1 MSALLDSLLIPGA
14 LAFRF
19 QPVFEFAGG
28 ARILHSLEC
37 LAHGPVG
44 ENFARADVL
53 FDFVRLN
60 HAERRMD
67 RRCVA
72 DALIEGA
79 RLQGAPPLSVNV
91 HAVTLAT
98 DRDFPEFLARAAA
111 AAGIEC
117 RRLTVEIIEHCPA
130 WELPALS
137 AARER
142 LRELRMLVALDDVGR
157 AEANF
162 QMIIECRPDILKI
175 DRLFVTGVHADP
187 LRRAVVDSIL
197 TLAGALDAQVVAEGI
212 EEPEDFAALQAAGIR
227 LYQGYLFARPMSG
240 EALVEAGILSATD
253 AALMQAAANY

>member
-1 MSALLDSLLIPGA
+1 MSALLDALLIPGA

-19 QPVFEFAGG
+19 QPVFEFNGD
-28 ARILHSLEC
+28 ARTLHSLEC
-37 LAHGPVG
+37 LTCGPQDG
-44 ENFARADVL
+44 NFSRADVL
-53 FDFVRLN
+53 FDFIRLK

-72 DALIEGA
+72 DALIAGA
-79 RLQGAPPLSVNV
+79 RLPGAPPLSVNV

-111 AAGIEC
+111 AAGIDC
-117 RRLTVEIIEHCPA
+117 CRLTVEIIEHCPA

-137 AARER
+137 AARGR
-142 LRELRMLVALDDVGR
+142 LGDLGICVALDDVGR

-162 QMIIECRPDILKI
+162 QMIIECRPDVLKI

-187 LRRAVVDSIL
+187 LRRAVVDSVI
-197 TLAGALDAQVVAEGI
+197 TLAAALGAQVVAEGV
-212 EEPEDFAALQAAGIR
+212 EEPEDFAALQGSGIR

-240 EALVEAGILSATD
+240 NALVETGILRATD
-253 AALMQAAANY
+253 ALSMSAAANY